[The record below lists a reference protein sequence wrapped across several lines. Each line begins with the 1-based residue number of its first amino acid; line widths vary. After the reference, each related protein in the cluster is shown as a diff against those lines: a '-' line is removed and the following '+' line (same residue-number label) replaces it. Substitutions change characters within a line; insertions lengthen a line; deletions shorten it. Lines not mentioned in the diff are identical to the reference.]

1 MESLKYCGIKCITSF
16 ILFLLRGPF
25 ASNCVLIEDKIEAIE

>member
-1 MESLKYCGIKCITSF
+1 MESLKYCGINFITSL

-25 ASNCVLIEDKIEAIE
+25 ASSSVLKEDQIEAIE